1 MTKWNK
7 KTAFKHAKKF
17 KKFRTFDREAAG
29 CYKYLKRYGWLDEA
43 VSHMERGK
51 QTFWTLE
58 RLKEEVT
65 LLTTRTSLYRNSR
78 GAYNAALKNNFLD
91 ILYPKVAA

>member
-1 MTKWNK
+1 MTKWTK
-7 KTAFKHAKKF
+7 EKAFRHAKKF
-17 KKFRTFDREAAG
+17 NKFREFDRKAAG
-29 CYKYLKRYGWLDEA
+29 CYKYLKRNGWLDEA

-58 RLKEEVT
+58 RLKEEAT
-65 LLTTRTSLYRNSR
+65 ILKTRTELYKNSR

-91 ILYPKVAA
+91 ILYPNVVA